1 MMQKMQGLL
10 VATGVLLAVT
20 AGQVTAQTQPAR
32 VVVVHGIPG
41 GAVGAAADLPVD
53 VSVNGACA
61 LPGFRYKQV
70 VGPLALPAG
79 TIRVAIHPA
88 NPSAPCGLPAIIG
101 PATITLNANE
111 DAAII
116 AHLTAGG
123 MPTASKYTVD
133 LAPTVNNKS
142 RVHVFHTAAAPAV
155 DVYLGAEFNVL
166 GQTAFLL
173 RQFVNNEKAVVP
185 APAGEWRL
193 AVTVAGS
200 ATPVIGPAHVNIGQN
215 AAYLFFVVGAP
226 GSNTLDV
233 IVKAY
238 TNITPGQ

>member
-1 MMQKMQGLL
+1 MTLKIQRL
-10 VATGVLLAVT
+10 VLAAGVVIVGHSGQALA
-20 AGQVTAQTQPAR
+20 QSQPAR

-61 LPGFRYKQV
+61 LPNFRYKQI

-88 NPSAPCGLPAIIG
+88 NPSSPCGLPAIIG
-101 PATITLNANE
+101 PADIVLNPNE

-116 AHLTAGG
+116 AHLTASGA
-123 MPTASKYTVD
+123 PTASKYTVN
-133 LAPTVNNKS
+133 LSPTVANKS

-155 DVYLGAEFNVL
+155 DVFLGTEFNVL

-173 RQFVNNEKAVVP
+173 RQFVNNEQAVVT
-185 APAGEWRL
+185 APSGTWRL
-193 AVTVAGS
+193 TVTVAGS
-200 ATPVIGPAHVNIGQN
+200 SAPVIGPAQINLGEN

-233 IVKAY
+233 VVKDY
-238 TNITPGQ
+238 TNITPR

>member
-1 MMQKMQGLL
+1 MKRTLQMMAACAALS
-10 VATGVLLAVT
+10 VSSVSTVS
-20 AGQVTAQTQPAR
+20 AQSQPAR

-79 TIRVAIHPA
+79 TISVAVHPA
-88 NPSAPCGLPAIIG
+88 NPSRPCGLPAIIG
-101 PATITLNANE
+101 PANIMLNANE

-116 AHLTAGG
+116 AHLSASGA
-123 MPTASKYTVD
+123 PTASKYVVD
-133 LAPTVNNKS
+133 LSPTVNNKA

-155 DVYLGAEFNVL
+155 DVYLGGDF
-166 GQTAFLL
+166 GSFSQTALL
-173 RQFVNNEKAVVP
+173 VRQMVNNERAVASVP
-185 APAGEWRL
+185 SGTWQLVA
-193 AVTVAGS
+193 AVSGTVA
-200 ATPVIGPAHVNIGQN
+200 PVIGPAHVNIGQN
-215 AAYLFFVVGAP
+215 AAFLFFIVGAP

-233 IVKAY
+233 VVKDY
-238 TNITPGQ
+238 SNLPRP

>member
-1 MMQKMQGLL
+1 MMVRVTRIVTMAGL
-10 VATGVLLAVT
+10 ALA
-20 AGQVTAQTQPAR
+20 AAASPALAQSQPAR

-61 LPGFRYKQV
+61 LPGFRYKQI

-79 TIRVAIHPA
+79 PIRVAIHPA
-88 NPSAPCGLPAIIG
+88 NPSSPCGLPAIIG
-101 PATITLNANE
+101 PATITLDANE

-116 AHLTAGG
+116 AHLSATGA
-123 MPTASKYTVD
+123 PTASKYTVD
-133 LAPTVNNKS
+133 VSPTVDNKA

-155 DVYLGAEFNVL
+155 DVHLGPQFNVFN
-166 GQTAFLL
+166 QTAFLV
-173 RQFVNNEKAVVP
+173 RSFVNNEQAVAPVP
-185 APAGEWRL
+185 AGAWQL
-193 AVTVAGS
+193 AVTLAGS
-200 ATPVIGPAHVNIGQN
+200 SAPVIGPATVNIGQN

-233 IVKAY
+233 IVKDY
-238 TNITPGQ
+238 TNLQ

>member
-1 MMQKMQGLL
+1 MNRFTSAALAALAL
-10 VATGVLLAVT
+10 VIGIHGRVE
-20 AGQVTAQTQPAR
+20 AQSQPAR

-79 TIRVAIHPA
+79 TISVAIHPA
-88 NPSAPCGLPAIIG
+88 NPSRPCGLPAIIG
-101 PATITLNANE
+101 PADITLNANE

-116 AHLTAGG
+116 AHLSAAGT
-123 MPTASKYTVD
+123 PTASKYTVD
-133 LAPTVNNKS
+133 VSKTLENKA

-155 DVYLGAEFNVL
+155 DVHLGPQFNVL
-166 GQTAFLL
+166 NGTAFLV
-173 RQFVNNEKAVVP
+173 RSFMNNEQAV
-185 APAGEWRL
+185 APLPVGAWSL
-193 AVTVAGS
+193 TVALAGS
-200 ATPVIGPAHVNIGQN
+200 SSPVIGPATVNIGAN
-215 AAYLFFVVGAP
+215 ASYLFFVVGAP

-233 IVKAY
+233 IVKVY
-238 TNITPGQ
+238 TDLR